1 MKRLSNVINEA
12 CATSNQ
18 QPGNALIKTGV
29 TNHYTPI
36 QNILT
41 NIRNLYCVHLGIVAD
56 EGEDGCSI
64 KLTSSRF
71 INDMKTN
78 ELLYT
83 CLYNDVNYQQSN
95 LYSYI
100 IAQGLPK
107 VTKINIGGY
116 LIVYFSPDDMKQAQD
131 PVKMYATSFP
141 QEAQESLLDEFEMST
156 IVKEDKN
163 EEEEV
168 QDITLKKVLELI
180 DSNDKVKAAKELEL
194 LVSKQVSLPREYYFA
209 AIKFKSGK
217 EAIALR
223 WKFTKTLPGGETTE
237 NVRSIMHIFGKGD
250 EGIWVQDFAKD
261 SFVELPEEVKKLIE
275 SVLDMLE
282 AKETDDP
289 SIFKL
294 DGERK
299 ERKEDDEDK
308 DKDEEDNKDSDDKDK
323 DKNKDK
329 DKPEEDEDDS
339 SRGDDTDTL

>member
-131 PVKMYATSFP
+131 PVKMYAAAFP
-141 QEAQESLLDEFEMST
+141 QEAQESLLDEFEMTS
-156 IVKEDKN
+156 IIKED

-209 AIKFKSGK
+209 AIKFKNGK

-223 WKFTKTLPGGETTE
+223 WKFNKTLPGGETTE

-261 SFVELPEEVKKLIE
+261 SIVQLPDEVKKLIE

-282 AKETDDP
+282 AKETNLAP
-289 SIFKL
+289 FGANIK
-294 DGERK
+294 RK
-299 ERKEDDEDK
+299 VSKFV
-308 DKDEEDNKDSDDKDK
+308 
-323 DKNKDK
+323 
-329 DKPEEDEDDS
+329 
-339 SRGDDTDTL
+339 SRVGFQT

>member
-12 CATSNQ
+12 CTTSNQ

-41 NIRNLYCVHLGIVAD
+41 NIKNLYCVHLGIVAD

-100 IAQGLPK
+100 IAQGLTK

-116 LIVYFSPDDMKQAQD
+116 IIVYFSPDDMKQAQD
-131 PVKMYATSFP
+131 PAKMYASAFP
-141 QEAQESLLDEFEMST
+141 QEAQESLLSEFEMTS
-156 IVKEDKN
+156 IIKED
-163 EEEEV
+163 EEEKEV
-168 QDITLKKVLELI
+168 QSITLEKGMELI
-180 DSNDKVKAAKELEL
+180 DSDDKVKAAKELEL

-223 WKFTKTLPGGETTE
+223 WKFTKNLPDGETTE

-250 EGIWVQDFAKD
+250 KGIWIQDFAKD
-261 SFVELPEEVKKLIE
+261 SIVELPEEVKKLIE

-299 ERKEDDEDK
+299 ERKDDDEDKDKDDDEDK
-308 DKDEEDNKDSDDKDK
+308 DKDEDSKDK
-323 DKNKDK
+323 EKDK
-329 DKPEEDEDDS
+329 DKPDEDEDDS
-339 SRGDDTDTL
+339 SRGDDSDRI

>member
-1 MKRLSNVINEA
+1 MKRLSNVINES
-12 CATSNQ
+12 CTTSNK
-18 QPGNALIKTGV
+18 QPGNALCKTGV

-41 NIRNLYCVHLGIVAD
+41 NIKNLYCVHLGIVAD

-71 INDMKTN
+71 INDNKTN

-83 CLYNDVNYQQSN
+83 CLYNDANYQQSS

-100 IAQGLPK
+100 ISQGLPK

-131 PVKMYATSFP
+131 PVKMYAASFP
-141 QEAQESLLDEFEMST
+141 QEAQESLLNEFEMTS
-156 IVKEDKN
+156 IIKED

>member
-131 PVKMYATSFP
+131 PVKMYAAAFP
-141 QEAQESLLDEFEMST
+141 QEAQESLLSEFEITS
-156 IVKEDKN
+156 IIKED

-168 QDITLKKVLELI
+168 QDTTLKKVLELI
-180 DSNDKVKAAKELEL
+180 ESDDKVKAAKELEL

-261 SFVELPEEVKKLIE
+261 SIVQLPDEVKKLIE

-308 DKDEEDNKDSDDKDK
+308 DKDEEDDKDSDDKNKDK
-323 DKNKDK
+323 DKDK

-339 SRGDDTDTL
+339 SRGDDSDLV

>member
-71 INDMKTN
+71 INDMKTD

-131 PVKMYATSFP
+131 PVKMYAAAFP
-141 QEAQESLLDEFEMST
+141 QEAQESLLDEFEMTS
-156 IVKEDKN
+156 IIKED

-209 AIKFKSGK
+209 AIKFKNGK

-237 NVRSIMHIFGKGD
+237 NVRSIMHIFGKGE

-261 SFVELPEEVKKLIE
+261 SIVQLPDEVKKLIE

-282 AKETDDP
+282 AKETNDP

-308 DKDEEDNKDSDDKDK
+308 DKDEEDDKDSDDK
-323 DKNKDK
+323 NKDNNK
-329 DKPEEDEDDS
+329 DNDKPEEDEDDS
-339 SRGDDTDTL
+339 SRGDDSDLV